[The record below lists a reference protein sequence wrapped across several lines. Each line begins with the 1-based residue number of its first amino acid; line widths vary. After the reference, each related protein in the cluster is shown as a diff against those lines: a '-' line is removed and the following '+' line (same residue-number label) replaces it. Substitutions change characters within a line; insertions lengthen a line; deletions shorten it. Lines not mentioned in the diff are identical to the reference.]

1 MEIINGRNK
10 IQINDNRIST
20 DNPNGTVRSISTKR
34 WDEWKFNSWFAISS
48 CNISRYGVKFGK

>member
-1 MEIINGRNK
+1 MVETK

-20 DNPNGTVRSISTKR
+20 TNPNGTVRSISIKR
-34 WDEWKFNSWFAISS
+34 WDEWKFNSSFAISS